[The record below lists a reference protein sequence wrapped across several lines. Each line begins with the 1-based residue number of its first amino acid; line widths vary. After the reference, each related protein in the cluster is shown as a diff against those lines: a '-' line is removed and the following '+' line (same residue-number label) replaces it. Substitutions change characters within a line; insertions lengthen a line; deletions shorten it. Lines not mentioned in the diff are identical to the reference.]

1 MSTWIFDDWNG
12 PKEMNDGW
20 FVDPFRDEWNNY
32 VFFCR
37 WNYNLCSWISWLDSC
52 HELTPINR

>member
-32 VFFCR
+32 VFSADGITTYAP
-37 WNYNLCSWISWLDSC
+37 WHSWLDSRL
-52 HELTPINR
+52 ELTPINR